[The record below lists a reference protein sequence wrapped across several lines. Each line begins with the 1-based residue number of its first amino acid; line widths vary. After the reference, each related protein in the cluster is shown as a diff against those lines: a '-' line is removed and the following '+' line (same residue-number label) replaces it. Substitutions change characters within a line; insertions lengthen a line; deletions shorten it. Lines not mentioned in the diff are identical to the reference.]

1 MTVVDSYIS
10 FVRNHALFVRPL
22 EGLIRT
28 VTFFLPSRFYENGN
42 GEIVSEGALA
52 ASNVMTLVNDLVLL
66 GPRNTPLLP
75 KEEDRLGLTL
85 LLISHTEVLAE
96 KISMRLGD
104 GTDHL
109 VVLWLE
115 ALKVLLRLRL
125 VSLQQQHGGNA
136 NVVLLDGGRAI
147 PTFHRPVESARPSSS
162 TPGETSS
169 LGVKNS
175 GATSGVEEDQ
185 EDEEVL
191 LRVLPEEVAR
201 PKRAD
206 CREGQEWKRGR
217 RTGRKFRYFSESYNG
232 DDDYGSNRHLIGDLT
247 RCNARWTLSS
257 PSPSSASSS
266 TESGA
271 STSPSAP
278 TTGDCEG
285 VAVGIEWTREERPE
299 VAQARARLLLAG
311 EILHI
316 LRPLVLASLRW
327 ALARRRRVKGRA
339 VAAPPMGRSLR
350 RGPLHSAA
358 PESLLVLLPAL
369 MDLVSYQC
377 TTGALNGGD
386 NALKQSCEDELR
398 RRKNLWLLY
407 LLRTP
412 VFEGLTHPVTRAVDG
427 SLVRLPLVGGL
438 ASYGYQALIYIQRH
452 FTLTSGS

>member
-10 FVRNHALFVRPL
+10 FVRNHALLVRPL

-125 VSLQQQHGGNA
+125 VSLQQQHRGNA

-147 PTFHRPVESARPSSS
+147 PTFHRPVESSSS
-162 TPGETSS
+162 MPGETYS
-169 LGVKNS
+169 LGVKYS
-175 GATSGVEEDQ
+175 GAISGVEEDQ

-232 DDDYGSNRHLIGDLT
+232 EDDYGSTRHLVGDLT
-247 RCNARWTLSS
+247 RCHARRTLSS
-257 PSPSSASSS
+257 PSPSWASSS
-266 TESGA
+266 TKSGA

-339 VAAPPMGRSLR
+339 VVAPPTGRSLR

-358 PESLLVLLPAL
+358 PEWLLVLLPAL

-377 TTGALNGGD
+377 TTGALNGD

-398 RRKNLWLLY
+398 RRKNLWFLY

-427 SLVRLPLVGGL
+427 NLVRLPLVGGL
-438 ASYGYQALIYIQRH
+438 ASYGYQALVYIQRH